1 MTPEL
6 PNILISAKDLYLK
19 AGRND
24 LVEAVSLEVSEGE
37 IVSVIGP
44 NRRQNQP
51 AETVAGALQTRSW
64 KHS

>member
-24 LVEAVSLEVSEGE
+24 LAEAVSLEVSELSL
-37 IVSVIGP
+37 IHI
-44 NRRQNQP
+44 
-51 AETVAGALQTRSW
+51 
-64 KHS
+64 

>member
-19 AGRND
+19 AGRHD

-44 NRRQNQP
+44 NGGGK
-51 AETVAGALQTRSW
+51 TSLL
-64 KHS
+64 KL